1 MVCMKK
7 SNYSVGSIPRG
18 ILARNC
24 EAAEQLRR
32 KYYCRKKSL
41 QILLGVIE
49 KESVLIALLSLPV
62 IAQQQSQ

>member
-18 ILARNC
+18 IFARNC

-49 KESVLIALLSLPV
+49 KESVF
-62 IAQQQSQ
+62 

>member
-24 EAAEQLRR
+24 EAAEQLRA
-32 KYYCRKKSL
+32 K
-41 QILLGVIE
+41 ILLS
-49 KESVLIALLSLPV
+49 KEIFADFTWGHRKRECFLICILYKNT
-62 IAQQQSQ
+62 Q

>member
-1 MVCMKK
+1 MFFAK
-7 SNYSVGSIPRG
+7 IPRHASQNAITEG
-18 ILARNC
+18 DFKCILARNC

-49 KESVLIALLSLPV
+49 KESVF
-62 IAQQQSQ
+62 